1 MKKLLYEDK
10 IPVSYRKQF
19 VEKVVSIAKYLE
31 IEPDWLMLVMNSE
44 SGLDSK
50 AVNFGCKKSGGSAS
64 TCAVGLIQFM
74 PKTSKGKLLNTTN
87 TALYNM
93 TAVQQLDYVKKYYS
107 PFKNKITSFYDLYLA
122 TFYPVAMGK
131 PKSYIIGSERG
142 LDYAKKVASQNQI
155 IDVDKNGLID
165 MKDWKK
171 YIDGK
176 IAKSNL
182 NKKEVDTSILIKK
195 KLLDKW
201 VGISFV
207 VLGVGGCYFAYKNKE
222 SFIREAKKLS
232 NLIQKVKIN

>member
-44 SGLDSK
+44 SGVNSK
-50 AVNFGCKKSGGSAS
+50 AINFGCKKGGGSAN

-74 PKTSKGKLLNTTN
+74 PKTAVGLGTSNN
-87 TALYNM
+87 SLYNM
-93 TAVQQLDYVKKYYS
+93 SALQQLDYVKKYYS
-107 PFKNKITSFYDLYLA
+107 PYKNKITSFYDLYLA
-122 TFYPVAMGK
+122 TFYPYAMGK
-131 PKSYIIGSERG
+131 GKTYTFGSEKGVDWAR
-142 LDYAKKVASQNQI
+142 KVADQNKI